1 MVCCYGE
8 NSFEIKLL
16 NLKNLLGS
24 SIKDLENVALDYGQ
38 AGFRG
43 RQIYNWIYNYR
54 NKKKNIEQIEV
65 LPLDFRKRLK
75 DDGFKVS
82 DLSIHQRNLANDG
95 TLKLLLSTEDN
106 ESIEC
111 VGIPTEKRLTA
122 CLSSQVGCPM
132 DCKFCATGKEG
143 LKRSLKASEML
154 DQILFIENE
163 MNRKVTNI
171 VFMGMGEPLLNIDD
185 LIVSIRSINEDFK
198 ISQRKITVSTV
209 AIPKMINKLSAKS
222 FQILGNCQ
230 FTLAIS
236 LHAPNQKIR
245 EKIIPSAKNYEIENI
260 IDDCKQYVR
269 DTGRRVS
276 FEYLMLSGV
285 NDKIEHANELS
296 NLLKGFQCHVN
307 LIQYNQ
313 IDEVEFKR
321 TSLKNLQLFQS
332 RLINSGIAVSLRKSR
347 GLDKN
352 AACGQLR
359 QNAKNK

>member
-1 MVCCYGE
+1 M
-8 NSFEIKLL
+8 
-16 NLKNLLGS
+16 KNLLGS
-24 SIKDLENVALDYGQ
+24 SIKDLENIAVNYGQ
-38 AGFRG
+38 AAFRG
-43 RQIYNWIYNYR
+43 RQIYNWIYSYR
-54 NKKKNIEQIEV
+54 NRKKNIEQIEV
-65 LPLDFRKRLK
+65 LPLDFRKRLQE
-75 DDGFKVS
+75 DGFKVS
-82 DLSIHQRNLANDG
+82 ELSFKEKTLAKDG
-95 TLKLLLSTEDN
+95 TLKLLLSTSDN

-143 LKRSLKASEML
+143 LKRSLKASEIL

-163 MNRKVTNI
+163 MNQKVTNI

-185 LIVSIRSINEDFK
+185 LILSIRSINEDFK

-222 FQILGNCQ
+222 FQILGKCQ

-236 LHAPNQKIR
+236 LHASNQKIR
-245 EKIIPSAKNYEIENI
+245 EMIIPSAKNYNINNI
-260 IDDCKQYVR
+260 IEDCRQYVR

-276 FEYLMLSGV
+276 FEYLMLSGI
-285 NDKIEHANELS
+285 NDKLDHANELS

-313 IDEVEFKR
+313 IDKVEFQR
-321 TSLKNLQLFQS
+321 ASLKNLQIFQS
-332 RLINSGIAVSLRKSR
+332 KLFKNGITVSFRKSR
-347 GLDKN
+347 GIDKN

-359 QNAKNK
+359 QSAKDK

>member
-1 MVCCYGE
+1 M
-8 NSFEIKLL
+8 
-16 NLKNLLGS
+16 KNLLGS
-24 SIKDLENVALDYGQ
+24 TIKDLENLALDYGQ
-38 AGFRG
+38 ESFRG

-54 NKKKNIEQIEV
+54 NRKKNIDQIEV
-65 LPLDFRKRLK
+65 LPLDFRKKLK
-75 DDGFKVS
+75 KDGFKIS
-82 DLSIHQRNLANDG
+82 ELTYKEKSLSNDG
-95 TLKLLLSTEDN
+95 TLKLLLSTGDN
-106 ESIEC
+106 ETIEC

-143 LKRSLKASEML
+143 LKRSLKASEIL

-185 LIVSIRSINEDFK
+185 LLWSIRSINEDFQ
-198 ISQRKITVSTV
+198 ISQRKVTISTV
-209 AIPKMINKLSAKS
+209 AIPKMIKKLSEKS
-222 FQILGNCQ
+222 FQILGKCQ

-236 LHAPNQKIR
+236 LHASNQEIR
-245 EKIIPSAKNYEIENI
+245 EMIIPSAKNYDIKNI
-260 IDDCKQYVR
+260 IEDCRLFVR

-276 FEYLMLSGV
+276 FEYLMLNGV
-285 NDKIEHANELS
+285 NDKLEHANELS

-321 TSLKNLQLFQS
+321 VSLKNLQLFQS
-332 RLINSGIAVSLRKSR
+332 RLFNNGVAVSFRKSR

-359 QNAKNK
+359 QNARGK

>member
-1 MVCCYGE
+1 M
-8 NSFEIKLL
+8 
-16 NLKNLLGS
+16 KNLLGS
-24 SIKDLENVALDYGQ
+24 SIKELENVALDYGH
-38 AGFRG
+38 AAFRG

-54 NKKKNIEQIEV
+54 NKNKNIDQIET
-65 LPLDFRKRLK
+65 LPLDFRKQLK

-82 DLSIHQRNLANDG
+82 ELTIQEKKFANDG
-95 TLKLLLSTEDN
+95 TLKLLLSTTDN

-111 VGIPTEKRLTA
+111 VGIPSEKRLTA

-143 LKRSLKASEML
+143 LKRSLKASEIL

-163 MNRKVTNI
+163 MNRKVNNI
-171 VFMGMGEPLLNIDD
+171 VFMGMGEPLLNIEE
-185 LIVSIRSINEDFK
+185 LLLAIRSINKDFQ

-209 AIPKMINKLSAKS
+209 AIPKMINSLSKKS

-230 FTLAIS
+230 FTLAVS
-236 LHAPNQKIR
+236 LHASNQKIR
-245 EKIIPSAKNYEIENI
+245 EMIIPSAKNYEIKNI
-260 IDDCKQYVR
+260 IDDCRQFVR

-285 NDKIEHANELS
+285 NDKLEHASELVD
-296 NLLKGFQCHVN
+296 LLRGFQCHVN

-321 TSLKNLQLFQS
+321 SSLNNRQLFQS
-332 RLINSGIAVSLRKSR
+332 RLFNSGIAVSFRKSR

-359 QNAKNK
+359 QNAKINNIF

>member
-1 MVCCYGE
+1 
-8 NSFEIKLL
+8 L
-16 NLKNLLGS
+16 
-24 SIKDLENVALDYGQ
+24 
-38 AGFRG
+38 
-43 RQIYNWIYNYR
+43 IYNYR
-54 NKKKNIEQIEV
+54 NKNKNIDEIEV
-65 LPLDFRKRLK
+65 LPLDFRKKLK
-75 DDGFKVS
+75 NDGFRVS
-82 DLSIHQRNLANDG
+82 ELSFKEKNLAQDG
-95 TLKLLLSTEDN
+95 TLKLLLSTGDN
-106 ESIEC
+106 QSIEC

-143 LKRSLKASEML
+143 LRRSLKTSEIL

-163 MNRKVTNI
+163 MNRKVSNI

-185 LIVSIRSINEDFK
+185 LLLSIRSINEDFQ

-209 AIPKMINKLSAKS
+209 AVPKMIDKLSKKS
-222 FQILGNCQ
+222 FQVLGNCQ

-236 LHAPNQKIR
+236 LHASNQKIR
-245 EKIIPSAKNYEIENI
+245 EMIIPSAKNYEIKKI
-260 IDDCKQYVR
+260 IEDSKKFVK

-276 FEYLMLSGV
+276 FEYLMLSGI
-285 NDKIEHANELS
+285 NDKLEHANELS

-313 IDEVEFKR
+313 IDDVEFKR
-321 TSLKNLQLFQS
+321 ASSKNMQLFQS
-332 RLINSGIAVSLRKSR
+332 RLFKNGIAVSLRKSR

-359 QNAKNK
+359 QNSIKNNFI

>member
-1 MVCCYGE
+1 
-8 NSFEIKLL
+8 
-16 NLKNLLGS
+16 LKNLIGR
-24 SIKDLENVALDYGQ
+24 SIKDLENIALDYGQ
-38 AGFRG
+38 AAFRG

-54 NKKKNIEQIEV
+54 NKKKNIDQIEV
-65 LPLDFRKRLK
+65 LPLDFRKKLK
-75 DDGFKVS
+75 DDGFKVGE
-82 DLSIHQRNLANDG
+82 LSLQEKSLANDG
-95 TLKLLLSTEDN
+95 TLKLLLSTADN

-122 CLSSQVGCPM
+122 CLSSQIGCPM

-143 LKRSLKASEML
+143 LKRSLNTSEIL

-185 LIVSIRSINEDFK
+185 LLFSIRCINEDFR

-209 AIPKMINKLSAKS
+209 AVPKMINKLSAKS
-222 FQILGNCQ
+222 FQILGKCQ

-236 LHAPNQKIR
+236 LHASNQTIR
-245 EKIIPSAKNYEIENI
+245 EMIIPSAKSYDIKKIIE
-260 IDDCKQYVR
+260 DCKQFVR

-276 FEYLMLSGV
+276 FEYLLLSGL
-285 NDKIEHANELS
+285 NDQLEHASELS
-296 NLLKGFQCHVN
+296 DLLKGFQCHVN

-313 IDEVEFKR
+313 INEVEFKR
-321 TSLKNLQLFQS
+321 ASLKNLQLFQS
-332 RLINSGIAVSLRKSR
+332 KLLNNGIAVSCRKSR

-359 QNAKNK
+359 QNSRNK

>member
-1 MVCCYGE
+1 MK
-8 NSFEIKLL
+8 S
-16 NLKNLLGS
+16 LLGS
-24 SIKDLENVALDYGQ
+24 NIKELENIALNYGQ
-38 AGFRG
+38 ATFRG

-54 NKKKNIEQIEV
+54 NKNKNIDQIDV
-65 LPLDFRKRLK
+65 LPLDFRKKLK
-75 DDGFKVS
+75 DDGYTVSELNFK
-82 DLSIHQRNLANDG
+82 QKTLASDG
-95 TLKLLLSTEDN
+95 TIKLLLSTADN

-143 LKRSLKASEML
+143 LKRSLRTSEIL

-185 LIVSIRSINEDFK
+185 LLLSIRSINEDFQ

-236 LHAPNQKIR
+236 LHASNQKIR
-245 EKIIPSAKNYEIENI
+245 EMIIPSAKNYDIKEIIE
-260 IDDCKQYVR
+260 DCKKFVR

-276 FEYLMLSGV
+276 FEYLLLSGL
-285 NDKIEHANELS
+285 NDQLEHASELGD
-296 NLLKGFQCHVN
+296 LLKGFQCHVN

-313 IDEVEFKR
+313 INEVEFKR
-321 TSLKNLQLFQS
+321 ASLKNLQLFQS
-332 RLINSGIAVSLRKSR
+332 KLSNNGIAVSFRKSR

-359 QNAKNK
+359 QNSRNK

>member
-1 MVCCYGE
+1 M
-8 NSFEIKLL
+8 
-16 NLKNLLGS
+16 KNLLGS
-24 SIKDLENVALDYGQ
+24 SIKDLENVATNYGQ
-38 AGFRG
+38 AAFRG

-54 NKKKNIEQIEV
+54 NRKKNIEQIEV
-65 LPLDFRKRLK
+65 LPLDFRKRLQE
-75 DDGFKVS
+75 DGYKVS
-82 DLSIHQRNLANDG
+82 ELSFQEKTLANDG
-95 TLKLLLSTEDN
+95 TLKLLLSTVDN

-111 VGIPTEKRLTA
+111 VGIPTERRLTA

-143 LKRSLKASEML
+143 LKRSLKTSEIL

-163 MNRKVTNI
+163 MNQKVTNI

-185 LIVSIRSINEDFK
+185 LLLSIRSINEDFQ

-222 FQILGNCQ
+222 FQILGKCQ

-236 LHAPNQKIR
+236 LHASNQKTR
-245 EKIIPSAKNYEIENI
+245 EMIIPSAKNYDIKNI
-260 IDDCKQYVR
+260 IEDSKQFVR
-269 DTGRRVS
+269 NTGRRVS
-276 FEYLMLSGV
+276 FEYLMLSGI
-285 NDKIEHANELS
+285 NDKLEHANELS
-296 NLLKGFQCHVN
+296 DLLKGFQCHVN
-307 LIQYNQ
+307 LIMYNQ

-321 TSLKNLQLFQS
+321 ASQKNLKLFQS
-332 RLINSGIAVSLRKSR
+332 RLSNNGIAVSSRKSR

-359 QNAKNK
+359 QKSRLE

>member
-1 MVCCYGE
+1 M
-8 NSFEIKLL
+8 
-16 NLKNLLGS
+16 KNLIGR
-24 SIKDLENVALDYGQ
+24 SIKDLENIALDYGQ
-38 AGFRG
+38 AAYRG

-54 NKKKNIEQIEV
+54 NKKKNIDQIEV
-65 LPLDFRKRLK
+65 LPLDFRRKLEN
-75 DDGFKVS
+75 DGFKIGE
-82 DLSIHQRNLANDG
+82 LSFQEKNLANDG
-95 TLKLLLSTEDN
+95 TLKLLLSTADN

-122 CLSSQVGCPM
+122 CLSSQIGCPM

-143 LKRSLKASEML
+143 LKRSLNTSEIV

-185 LIVSIRSINEDFK
+185 LLLSIRSINEDLQ

-236 LHAPNQKIR
+236 LHASNQKIR
-245 EKIIPSAKNYEIENI
+245 EMIIPSAKNYNIKQIIE
-260 IDDCKQYVR
+260 DCKQFVR

-276 FEYLMLSGV
+276 FEYLLLSGL
-285 NDKIEHANELS
+285 NDQLEHASELS
-296 NLLKGFQCHVN
+296 DLLKGFQCHVN
-307 LIQYNQ
+307 LIQYNE
-313 IDEVEFKR
+313 INDVEFKR
-321 TSLKNLQLFQS
+321 ASLKNLQLFQTKLS
-332 RLINSGIAVSLRKSR
+332 NNGIAVSFRKSR

-359 QNAKNK
+359 QNSRNK

>member
-1 MVCCYGE
+1 M
-8 NSFEIKLL
+8 
-16 NLKNLLGS
+16 KNLLGN

-38 AGFRG
+38 AAFRG
-43 RQIYNWIYNYR
+43 RQIYNWIYNYK
-54 NKKKNIEQIEV
+54 NKNKNIDQIEV
-65 LPLDFRKRLK
+65 LPLDFRKKLK

-82 DLSIHQRNLANDG
+82 ELIIKERDLAKDG
-95 TLKLLLSTEDN
+95 TLKLLLSTHDN

-111 VGIPTEKRLTA
+111 VGIPTKKRLTA

-143 LKRSLKASEML
+143 LKRSLKASEIL

-171 VFMGMGEPLLNIDD
+171 VFMGMGEPLLNIDN
-185 LIVSIRSINEDFK
+185 LLLSIRSINEDFQ

-209 AIPKMINKLSAKS
+209 ALPKMISKLSAKS
-222 FQILGNCQ
+222 FQMLGNCQ

-236 LHAPNQKIR
+236 LHASNQKIR
-245 EKIIPSAKNYEIENI
+245 ETIIPSAKNYDIKNI
-260 IDDCKQYVR
+260 IEDCKKFVKE
-269 DTGRRVS
+269 TGRRVS

-285 NDKIEHANELS
+285 NDKLEHAYELS

-307 LIQYNQ
+307 LILYNE
-313 IDEVEFKR
+313 IEEVEFKR

-332 RLINSGIAVSLRKSR
+332 RLIKNGIAVSLRQSR

-359 QNAKNK
+359 QNAGNK

>member
-1 MVCCYGE
+1 M
-8 NSFEIKLL
+8 
-16 NLKNLLGS
+16 KNLIGR
-24 SIKDLENVALDYGQ
+24 SIKDLENIALHYGQ
-38 AGFRG
+38 AAYRG

-54 NKKKNIEQIEV
+54 NKKKNIDQIEV
-65 LPLDFRKRLK
+65 LPLDFRRKLK
-75 DDGFKVS
+75 NDGFKVGE
-82 DLSIHQRNLANDG
+82 LSCQEKNLANDG
-95 TLKLLLSTEDN
+95 TLKLLLSTADN

-122 CLSSQVGCPM
+122 CLSSQIGCPM

-143 LKRSLKASEML
+143 LKRSLNTSEIV

-185 LIVSIRSINEDFK
+185 LLLSIRSINEDFQ

-222 FQILGNCQ
+222 FRILGNCQ

-236 LHAPNQKIR
+236 LHASNQKIR
-245 EKIIPSAKNYEIENI
+245 EMIIPSAKNYNIKQIIE
-260 IDDCKQYVR
+260 DCKQFVK

-276 FEYLMLSGV
+276 FEYLLLSGL
-285 NDKIEHANELS
+285 NDQLEHASELS
-296 NLLKGFQCHVN
+296 DLLKGFQCHVN
-307 LIQYNQ
+307 LIQYNE
-313 IDEVEFKR
+313 INEVEFKR
-321 TSLKNLQLFQS
+321 ASLKNLQLFQTKLS
-332 RLINSGIAVSLRKSR
+332 NNGIAVSFRKSR

-359 QNAKNK
+359 QNSRNK

>member
-1 MVCCYGE
+1 
-8 NSFEIKLL
+8 
-16 NLKNLLGS
+16 
-24 SIKDLENVALDYGQ
+24 
-38 AGFRG
+38 
-43 RQIYNWIYNYR
+43 
-54 NKKKNIEQIEV
+54 
-65 LPLDFRKRLK
+65 
-75 DDGFKVS
+75 
-82 DLSIHQRNLANDG
+82 
-95 TLKLLLSTEDN
+95 
-106 ESIEC
+106 
-111 VGIPTEKRLTA
+111 
-122 CLSSQVGCPM
+122 M

-143 LKRSLKASEML
+143 LKRSLKASEIL

-185 LIVSIRSINEDFK
+185 LLLSIKSINEDFQ

-209 AIPKMINKLSAKS
+209 AIPKMISKLSAKS
-222 FQILGNCQ
+222 FEILGRCQ

-236 LHAPNQKIR
+236 LHASNQKMR
-245 EKIIPSAKNYEIENI
+245 EMIIPSAKKYDIRNI
-260 IDDCKQYVR
+260 IDDCKQFVK

-285 NDKIEHANELS
+285 NDKVEHANELS

-321 TSLKNLQLFQS
+321 ASFKNIQLFQS
-332 RLINSGIAVSLRKSR
+332 RLLNNGIAVSFRKSR

-359 QNAKNK
+359 QKVRFK

>member
-1 MVCCYGE
+1 M
-8 NSFEIKLL
+8 
-16 NLKNLLGS
+16 KNLLGS
-24 SIKDLENVALDYGQ
+24 SVKDLENVALDYGH
-38 AGFRG
+38 AAYRG
-43 RQIYNWIYNYR
+43 RQIYNWIYNFR
-54 NKKKNIEQIEV
+54 NKKKNIDQIEV
-65 LPLDFRKRLK
+65 LPLDFRNKLK
-75 DDGFKVS
+75 DDGYKVS
-82 DLSIHQRNLANDG
+82 ELSIQERNFAKDG
-95 TLKLLLSTEDN
+95 TLKLLLSTDDN

-185 LIVSIRSINEDFK
+185 LLLSIRSINEDFQ
-198 ISQRKITVSTV
+198 ISQRKITISTV
-209 AIPKMINKLSAKS
+209 AIPKMIGKLSVKS

-236 LHAPNQKIR
+236 LHASNQKTR
-245 EKIIPSAKNYEIENI
+245 ETIIPSAKNYEIQNI
-260 IDDCKQYVR
+260 IEDCKEFVR

-276 FEYLMLSGV
+276 FEYLMLNGV
-285 NDKIEHANELS
+285 NDKLEHAYELS
-296 NLLKGFQCHVN
+296 NLLRGFQCHVN

-313 IDEVEFKR
+313 IDKVEFKR

-332 RLINSGIAVSLRKSR
+332 MLVDNGIAVSLRKSR

-359 QNAKNK
+359 QNAKYK

>member
-1 MVCCYGE
+1 
-8 NSFEIKLL
+8 
-16 NLKNLLGS
+16 LKNLLGS
-24 SIKDLENVALDYGQ
+24 SIKDLEKVAINYGQ
-38 AGFRG
+38 AAFRG

-54 NKKKNIEQIEV
+54 NKKKNIDQIEV
-65 LPLDFRKRLK
+65 LPLNFRKKLK
-75 DDGFKVS
+75 DEGFKVGE
-82 DLSIHQRNLANDG
+82 LSFQEKNLANDG
-95 TLKLLLSTEDN
+95 TLKLLLSTDDN

-111 VGIPTEKRLTA
+111 VGIPTKNRLTA

-143 LKRSLKASEML
+143 LKRSLKTSEIL

-185 LIVSIRSINEDFK
+185 LLLSIRSINEDFQ

-209 AIPKMINKLSAKS
+209 AVPRMIYKLSSKS
-222 FQILGNCQ
+222 FQILGKCQ

-236 LHAPNQKIR
+236 LHASNQKIR
-245 EKIIPSAKNYEIENI
+245 EMIIPSAKNYDIKNI
-260 IDDCKQYVR
+260 IEDSKQFVK

-285 NDKIEHANELS
+285 NDKLEHADELS
-296 NLLKGFQCHVN
+296 NLIRGFQCHVN

-321 TSLKNLQLFQS
+321 ASLKNLQLFQS
-332 RLINSGIAVSLRKSR
+332 RLSNNGIAVSLRKSR
-347 GLDKN
+347 GLEKN

-359 QNAKNK
+359 QNARNK